1 MNGIEKITA
10 RIEEDGKAENEALL
24 AQARAE
30 AADITAKYQAQ
41 AKAEADEILAQGR
54 KNAEERARHLD
65 TMAQME
71 CRKALLAAKQDVIE
85 EAFQLAHKKL
95 LELPSEKYVAL
106 LAELAVSAS
115 TTGREKLIF
124 SPSHRAQ
131 VGKAVV
137 MAANKKLA
145 EAVSPKLPEEVTET
159 RAGPCWTKWYPA
171 RRLSSAV
178 RGCSPWPRRPGR
190 WTAALSS
197 PTARWRSTAPL
208 TPSSG
213 SSAARWRARWPK
225 CCLTDR
231 TLSIESERGRKLV
244 KKG

>member
-159 RAGPCWTKWYPA
+159 RAGAVLDKVVSGASAILSGTGMLTLAEETRPMDGGFILSDGAVEVNCTFDTLI
-171 RRLSSAV
+171 RLQ
-178 RGCSPWPRRPGR
+178 RG
-190 WTAALSS
+190 AL
-197 PTARWRSTAPL
+197 AGEVAKVL
-208 TPSSG
+208 F
-213 SSAARWRARWPK
+213 
-225 CCLTDR
+225 D
-231 TLSIESERGRKLV
+231 
-244 KKG
+244 